1 MKTSKKTGRK
11 ITISDNKL
19 DLDALEEVSLE
30 LNDEKV
36 DMKEMKNERDDMK
49 N

>member
-30 LNDEKV
+30 LKDEKV